1 MDATSL
7 SFRRAL
13 DSWSAIFSTDNE
25 MPKKKLQERKISKV
39 HLIVSLILHFHH
51 NIICHYTRFSDQV
64 FIAHP
69 ETRKL
74 LLRYSLKGIQND
86 MHSHLLELT
95 DKHAKCIAPL
105 LKHLTSTRNDTDIVT
120 SWCPC
125 MAEGT
130 YTDRMNGVHAWL
142 RAPILV

>member
-39 HLIVSLILHFHH
+39 HLIVSLISHFHH
-51 NIICHYTRFSDQV
+51 ICHYTRFSDQV

-69 ETRKL
+69 ETK
-74 LLRYSLKGIQND
+74 K
-86 MHSHLLELT
+86 
-95 DKHAKCIAPL
+95 IAVEVL
-105 LKHLTSTRNDTDIVT
+105 IKRNT
-120 SWCPC
+120 
-125 MAEGT
+125 E
-130 YTDRMNGVHAWL
+130 
-142 RAPILV
+142 